1 MNYFAHGRDYIDTPF
16 VLAGT
21 AVPDWLNVVDRRVR
35 ARARL
40 AKPWVNDPDP
50 VLAGVARGVV
60 LHHHDDAW
68 FHQTRAFAEL
78 SLQFTVDVRQSLP
91 DDTGFRPSFLGH
103 ILVEILLDAALIE
116 QDIEQLDAYYETLEE
131 LDPEAISEAMHR
143 MTTGR
148 ADRMPEMIHLFCRE
162 RFLYDYLDDAKLL
175 TRLNRVMCRVKLPEL
190 PSSMLTILAGA
201 RQPVR
206 EQLQK
211 LLDGAKAPEFKE
223 TRQ

>member
-1 MNYFAHGRDYIDTPF
+1 MNYFAHGRNYIETPF

-35 ARARL
+35 ARGKL
-40 AKPWVNDPDP
+40 AQPWVHDPDP
-50 VLAGVARGVV
+50 ALAGVARGVV

-78 SLQFTVDVRQSLP
+78 SLQFTVDIRESLP
-91 DDTGFRPSFLGH
+91 EDTGFRPSFLGH

-116 QDIEQLDAYYETLEE
+116 QDIEQLDAYYQTLGE
-131 LDPEAISEAMHR
+131 LDPEIVSGAMHH

-148 ADRMPEMIHLFCRE
+148 AERMPEMIRLFCRE

-206 EQLQK
+206 EQLPK
-211 LLDGAKAPEFKE
+211 LLDGPNTPEFKE